1 MAVRDSARGCDSQR
15 YREMSILGALIG
27 PIADLGKTWIEG
39 KNIKTKAKAE
49 AEASVMKTQ
58 AKSAADWETAM
69 ARASN
74 QSWKDEW
81 LTILYSIPLVLSFVP
96 SAVPFVREGFN
107 VLATMPDWYQTG
119 LSIIIAAS
127 LGVRGAIGIMNKVKK

>member
-1 MAVRDSARGCDSQR
+1 
-15 YREMSILGALIG
+15 MSVLGALVG

-81 LTILYSIPLVLSFVP
+81 LTILFSIPLVLAFVP
-96 SAVPFVREGFN
+96 SAVPYVREGFE
-107 VLATMPDWYQTG
+107 VLATMPNWYQTG

-127 LGVRGAIGIMNKVKK
+127 FGVRGAIGIMNKVKK

>member
-1 MAVRDSARGCDSQR
+1 MIVG
-15 YREMSILGALIG
+15 SIIKSVS
-27 PIADLGKTWIEG
+27 DLGKVWIEG
-39 KNIKTKAKAE
+39 KTAKTKAKAE

-81 LTILYSIPLVLSFVP
+81 LTILYSIPLVLAFIP
-96 SAVPFVREGFN
+96 PAVPYVRQGFE
-107 VLATMPDWYQTG
+107 VLSTMPEWYQYG
-119 LSIIIAAS
+119 LSIILAAS
-127 LGVRGAIGIMNKVKK
+127 FGVRGAIGIMNKLKK

>member
-1 MAVRDSARGCDSQR
+1 
-15 YREMSILGALIG
+15 MSVLGALVG
-27 PIADLGKTWIEG
+27 PIATLGKTWIEG

-81 LTILYSIPLVLSFVP
+81 LTILFSIPLVLAFVP
-96 SAVPFVREGFN
+96 SAVPYVREGFE

-127 LGVRGAIGIMNKVKK
+127 FGVRGAIGIMNKVKK

>member
-1 MAVRDSARGCDSQR
+1 
-15 YREMSILGALIG
+15 MSILGALIG
-27 PIADLGKTWIEG
+27 PIATLGKTWIEG

-81 LTILYSIPLVLSFVP
+81 LTILFSIPLVLAFVP
-96 SAVPFVREGFN
+96 SAVPYVREGFN

-127 LGVRGAIGIMNKVKK
+127 FGVRGAIGIMNKVKK

>member
-1 MAVRDSARGCDSQR
+1 MVVRDSARGCDSQR
-15 YREMSILGALIG
+15 YREMSVLGAFIG

-81 LTILYSIPLVLSFVP
+81 LTILFSIPLVLAFVP
-96 SAVPFVREGFN
+96 SAVPYVREGFN

-127 LGVRGAIGIMNKVKK
+127 FGVRGAIGIMNKVKK

>member
-1 MAVRDSARGCDSQR
+1 
-15 YREMSILGALIG
+15 MSILGTLIG
-27 PIADLGKTWIEG
+27 PIATLGKTWIEG

-81 LTILYSIPLVLSFVP
+81 LTILFSIPLVLAFVP
-96 SAVPFVREGFN
+96 SAVPYVREGFN

-127 LGVRGAIGIMNKVKK
+127 FGVRGAIGIMNKVKK

>member
-1 MAVRDSARGCDSQR
+1 
-15 YREMSILGALIG
+15 MSFIAAIVG
-27 PIADLGKTWIEG
+27 PVAELGKTWLEG
-39 KNIKTKAKAE
+39 KTAKTKAKAE
-49 AEASVMKTQ
+49 AEATVMKTQ

-81 LTILYSIPLVLSFVP
+81 LTILFSIPLILAFIP
-96 SAVPFVREGFN
+96 AAVPYVKEGFE
-107 VLATMPDWYQTG
+107 VLETMPKWYQTG

>member
-1 MAVRDSARGCDSQR
+1 
-15 YREMSILGALIG
+15 MSILGALIG

-74 QSWKDEW
+74 QSWKD
-81 LTILYSIPLVLSFVP
+81 
-96 SAVPFVREGFN
+96 
-107 VLATMPDWYQTG
+107 
-119 LSIIIAAS
+119 
-127 LGVRGAIGIMNKVKK
+127 